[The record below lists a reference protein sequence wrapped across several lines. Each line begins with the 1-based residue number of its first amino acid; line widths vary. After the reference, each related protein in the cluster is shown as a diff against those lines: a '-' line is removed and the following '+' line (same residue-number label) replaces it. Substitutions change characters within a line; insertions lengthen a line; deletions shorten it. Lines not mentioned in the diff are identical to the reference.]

1 MSSSSGESKPQSAL
15 AFSTRALTPVQ
26 NPVAICSDAN
36 LERYGIRPADLSRA
50 LTADPKVHAHA
61 IFLSSMGGA
70 AERLKQA
77 LPPGRSSVCLDAA
90 DLPAAFKHA
99 FASAVLRE
107 E

>member
-1 MSSSSGESKPQSAL
+1 M
-15 AFSTRALTPVQ
+15 LTPVQ